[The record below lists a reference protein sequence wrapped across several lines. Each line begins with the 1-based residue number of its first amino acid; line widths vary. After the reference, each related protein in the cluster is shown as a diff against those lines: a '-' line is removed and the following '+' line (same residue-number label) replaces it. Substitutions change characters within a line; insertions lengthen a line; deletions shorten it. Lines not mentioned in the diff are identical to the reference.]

1 HAASS
6 GRLDE
11 DVMFYILSRGISE
24 EDARKLVAKASFDV
38 ILEDIPDERIREEI
52 MAAVEES
59 IDRRGE

>member
-1 HAASS
+1 
-6 GRLDE
+6 
-11 DVMFYILSRGISE
+11 MFYILSRGISE

-38 ILEDIPDERIREEI
+38 ILEDIPDEQIRDEI